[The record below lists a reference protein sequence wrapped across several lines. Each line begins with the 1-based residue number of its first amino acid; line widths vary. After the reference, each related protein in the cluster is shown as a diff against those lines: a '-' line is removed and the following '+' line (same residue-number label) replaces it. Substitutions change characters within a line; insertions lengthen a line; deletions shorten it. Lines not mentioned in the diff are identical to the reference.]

1 LDVQS
6 IILGFLMRGSKTG
19 YELKQSFSISFSSFS
34 GLSYGSIY
42 PALRRM
48 AQQGLV
54 TMRKER
60 QTRAP
65 DRKVYTITQKGRQV
79 FLEALGAPLTLETSK
94 SPFLMRLFFF
104 ADLSPEIRVTM
115 VRNHLE
121 SVRQQYLHLEALGP
135 QIEAHADRFQYLC
148 FQFGLRFHKDLA
160 ANVEEVLRSLEH
172 DRLADGKGESR

>member
-1 LDVQS
+1 MDAQS

-19 YELKQSFSISFSSFS
+19 YELKQSFSISFLFFS

-60 QTRAP
+60 QDRAP
-65 DRKVYTITQKGRQV
+65 DRKVYTITPKGREA
-79 FLEALGAPLTLETSK
+79 FLDSLRAPLALDTGK

-104 ADLSPEIRVTM
+104 ADLPPEDRVTM
-115 VRNHLE
+115 VREHLNAVREQYLQLE
-121 SVRQQYLHLEALGP
+121 SLEP
-135 QIEAHADRFQYLC
+135 RIKAHADRFQYLC
-148 FQFGLRFHKDLA
+148 FQFGLRFYKDLA
-160 ANVEEVLRSLEH
+160 ANVQEILHSLEE
-172 DRLADGKGESR
+172 ESKP

>member
-1 LDVQS
+1 MDAQS

-19 YELKQSFSISFSSFS
+19 YELKQSFSISFSFFS

-60 QTRAP
+60 QARAP
-65 DRKVYTITQKGRQV
+65 DRKVYTITPKGREA
-79 FLEALGAPLTLETSK
+79 FLDSLRAPLALDTGK

-104 ADLSPEIRVTM
+104 ADLPPEDRLAM
-115 VRNHLE
+115 VRSHME
-121 SVRQQYLHLEALGP
+121 AVRQQYQKLEAIGP
-135 QIEAHADRFQYLC
+135 RIEGHVDRFQFLC
-148 FQFGLRFHKDLA
+148 FQFGLRFYKDLA
-160 ANVEEVLRSLEH
+160 ANVREILDLLQEESKL
-172 DRLADGKGESR
+172 

>member
-1 LDVQS
+1 MDVQS

-19 YELKQSFSISFSSFS
+19 YELKQYFSISFSFFS

-60 QTRAP
+60 QTHAP
-65 DRKVYTITQKGRQV
+65 DRKVYTITEKGREV
-79 FLEALGAPLTLETSK
+79 FLDALRAPLTLSTSK

-104 ADLSPEIRVTM
+104 EDLTPEDRVIM
-115 VRNHLE
+115 VRSHLE
-121 SVRQQYLHLEALGP
+121 AVRQQYRHLESLRP
-135 QIEAHADRFQYLC
+135 QIEAHADRFQHLC
-148 FQFGLRFHKDLA
+148 FQFGLRFHKDLT
-160 ANVEEVLRSLEH
+160 ANVEEVLRSLEQ
-172 DRLADGKGESR
+172 ESNI

>member
-1 LDVQS
+1 VDVQS

-19 YELKQSFSISFSSFS
+19 YELKQYFSISFSFFS
-34 GLSYGSIY
+34 GLSFGSIY

-54 TMRKER
+54 TMRQER

-65 DRKVYTITQKGRQV
+65 DRKVYTITGKGREV
-79 FLEALGAPLTLETSK
+79 FLDALRAPLALDTGK

-104 ADLSPEIRVTM
+104 ADLSPEDRVTM
-115 VRNHLE
+115 LRNHLE
-121 SVRQQYLHLEALGP
+121 AIRQQYRRLDALRP
-135 QIEAHADRFQYLC
+135 QIEAHADRFQHLC

-160 ANVEEVLRSLEH
+160 GNIEEILRSLEY
-172 DRLADGKGESR
+172 DRSADGKRESP